1 LTGNQ
6 AKSADVKD
14 GQDFRFRK
22 SCLGRGDRMR
32 VRLDDPS
39 LIRLGRLKKRA
50 EFLAV
55 AATRRK
61 WVAPGVI
68 VQARRWDDVEAGSET
83 TAGCDIRVGFTASRK
98 VGNSVARNRARRRLR
113 AAAVEALG
121 RRAAPGH
128 DLVLIARGE
137 TLRRPFADL
146 VADLDR
152 ALQKLGAVRA
162 AEAGGAAA

>member
-1 LTGNQ
+1 
-6 AKSADVKD
+6 
-14 GQDFRFRK
+14 
-22 SCLGRGDRMR
+22 MR

-55 AATRRK
+55 AGTRRK
-61 WVAPGVI
+61 WAQPGVI
-68 VQARRWDDVEAGSET
+68 VQLRRWDQAGTDAEA
-83 TAGCDIRVGFTASRK
+83 TAGCDLRVGYTASRK

-113 AAAVEALG
+113 AAAAEVLG
-121 RRAAPGH
+121 RRAAPGL

-137 TLRRPFADL
+137 TIRRPFADL

-152 ALQKLGAVRA
+152 ALQKLGAVRPA
-162 AEAGGAAA
+162 PEVGGAEAGEAAA

>member
-1 LTGNQ
+1 
-6 AKSADVKD
+6 
-14 GQDFRFRK
+14 
-22 SCLGRGDRMR
+22 MR

-61 WVAPGVI
+61 WAAPGVI
-68 VQARRWDDVEAGSET
+68 VQLRRWGAAPGGDQVQGEDQADVRIGY
-83 TAGCDIRVGFTASRK
+83 TASRK
-98 VGNSVARNRARRRLR
+98 VGNSVVRNRAKRRLR
-113 AAAVEALG
+113 AAAAEVLG

-137 TLRRPFADL
+137 TIRRSFPDL

-152 ALQKLGAVRA
+152 ALEKLGVVRR
-162 AEAGGAAA
+162 ESGRREPEPAAAPVPVIGA

>member
-1 LTGNQ
+1 
-6 AKSADVKD
+6 
-14 GQDFRFRK
+14 
-22 SCLGRGDRMR
+22 MR

-55 AATRRK
+55 AGTRRK
-61 WVAPGVI
+61 WAQPGVI
-68 VQARRWDDVEAGSET
+68 VQLRRWEGAEAE
-83 TAGCDIRVGFTASRK
+83 AGCDVRVGYTASRK

-113 AAAVEALG
+113 AAAAEVLG

-137 TLRRPFADL
+137 TISRPFADL

-152 ALQKLGAVRA
+152 ALQKLGAVRPA
-162 AEAGGAAA
+162 PEAGGTEAGGAAA

>member
-1 LTGNQ
+1 
-6 AKSADVKD
+6 
-14 GQDFRFRK
+14 
-22 SCLGRGDRMR
+22 MR
-32 VRLDDPS
+32 VRLDDPG

-55 AATRRK
+55 AGTRRK
-61 WVAPGVI
+61 WAAPGVI
-68 VQARRWDDVEAGSET
+68 VQARRWDDAEGESEAGTS
-83 TAGCDIRVGFTASRK
+83 CDLRVGYTASRK

-113 AAAVEALG
+113 AAAAEVLG

-137 TLRRPFADL
+137 TIRRPFADL

-152 ALQKLGAVRA
+152 ALQKLGAVRPA
-162 AEAGGAAA
+162 AGAGGAAA

>member
-1 LTGNQ
+1 
-6 AKSADVKD
+6 
-14 GQDFRFRK
+14 
-22 SCLGRGDRMR
+22 MR
-32 VRLDDPS
+32 VRLDDPT

-61 WVAPGVI
+61 WAMPGVI
-68 VQARRWDDVEAGSET
+68 VQMRRRDEGPVD
-83 TAGCDIRVGFTASRK
+83 GCPVDSCVVRVGYTASRK
-98 VGNSVARNRARRRLR
+98 VGNSVIRNRARRRLR
-113 AAAVEALG
+113 AAAAEALG

-137 TLRRPFADL
+137 TIRRPFADL

-152 ALQKLGAVRA
+152 ALEKLGVARRA
-162 AEAGGAAA
+162 AAPGDKPVAEAGA